1 MPSLQKLITKK
12 PQENY
17 NYYQNSTRNY
27 MQKTIFFTLI
37 LSASIIAASC
47 SESKKESNAT
57 LTDKRTQ
64 LEKLK
69 SEKDKKDAEILKLQQ
84 EISVLDTT
92 SSNPAKIKLVA
103 FAPIALNNFEHYI
116 ELQGNVEAE
125 NSSYISPR
133 GMGGQVKAVLV
144 KQGQFVKKGQLL
156 LRLDNA
162 VQSQQVQAAR
172 QQSAGIRTQLALAKS
187 LYERQKNLWDKGIGT
202 EVQLLTAKTNVAS
215 LENNLASVAEQVK
228 LAQEQMNSANVYSDV
243 NGVADVV
250 NIRVGEIFQGMTAMG
265 PQISIVNKSSLKVVG
280 NIPENYL
287 GTVGRGT
294 AVIVTMPD
302 TRKTYNTTLSF
313 IGAAIDPNS
322 RGFVVEAKLPSDPAL
337 NPNQTALLKIRDYAS
352 PNSISIPLKTLQND
366 EKGKFVMIA
375 SAEKGKLFARKRP
388 VTVGMINDAMI
399 EVKSGLKAGE
409 QIIVE
414 GYAGLYEGQ
423 QLKTA
428 M

>member
-1 MPSLQKLITKK
+1 
-12 PQENY
+12 
-17 NYYQNSTRNY
+17 
-27 MQKTIFFTLI
+27 MQKTTLYTLI
-37 LSASIIAASC
+37 LSASILAASC
-47 SESKKESNAT
+47 GGSKKESNAT

-69 SEKDKKDAEILKLQQ
+69 SEKEKKDAEILKLQQ
-84 EISVLDTT
+84 ELSVLDTT
-92 SSNPAKIKLVA
+92 SSNPVKIKLVA
-103 FAPIALNNFEHYI
+103 YTPIAVGNFEHYI

-133 GMGGQVKAVLV
+133 GMGGQVKSVLV
-144 KQGQFVKKGQLL
+144 KQGQFVRKGQLL

-162 VQSQQVQAAR
+162 VQSQQVQAAK
-172 QQSAGIRTQLALAKS
+172 QQSVGIRTQLSLAKS
-187 LYERQKNLWDKGIGT
+187 LYERQKNLWEKGIGT
-202 EVQLLTAKTNVAS
+202 EVQLLTAKTNVTS
-215 LENNLASVAEQVK
+215 LENNLSQVAEQVK

-243 NGVADVV
+243 V
-250 NIRVGEIFQGMTAMG
+250 NIRVGEIFQGMTAKG
-265 PQISIVNKSSLKVVG
+265 PQISIVNRSSLKVVG

-302 TRKTYNTTLSF
+302 SRRIYNTTLSF

-337 NPNQTALLKIRDYAS
+337 NPNQTALLKIRDYVS
-352 PNSISIPLKTLQND
+352 PNSIAIPLKTLQND

-399 EVKSGLKAGE
+399 EVKNGLKAGD

-428 M
+428 L

>member
-1 MPSLQKLITKK
+1 
-12 PQENY
+12 
-17 NYYQNSTRNY
+17 
-27 MQKTIFFTLI
+27 MQKKNF
-37 LSASIIAASC
+37 IIIVLAISVFATSC
-47 SESKKESNAT
+47 GGSKKESNAT

-69 SEKDKKDAEILKLQQ
+69 GEKDKKDAEILKLQQ
-84 EISVLDTT
+84 ELAVLDTT

-103 FAPIALNNFEHYI
+103 FTPIATENFEHFI
-116 ELQGNVEAE
+116 ELQGNIEAE

-144 KQGQFVKKGQLL
+144 RQGQFVKKGQLL

-162 VQSQQVQAAR
+162 IQSQQVQAAR
-172 QQSAGIRTQLALAKS
+172 QQSAGIRTQLSLAKS

-202 EVQLLTAKTNVAS
+202 EVQLLTAKTNVTS
-215 LENNLASVAEQVK
+215 LENQLSQVAEQVK
-228 LAQEQMNSANVYSDV
+228 LAQEQMNTANVYSDV
-243 NGVADVV
+243 NGIADVV
-250 NIRVGEIFQGMTAMG
+250 NIRVGETFTGIGAMG
-265 PQISIVNKSSLKVVG
+265 PQISIVNRSSLKVVG

-294 AVIVTMPD
+294 AVVVTMPD
-302 TRKTYNTTLSF
+302 TKRTFNTTLSF
-313 IGAAIDPNS
+313 IGATIDPNN
-322 RGFVVEAKLPSDPAL
+322 RGFVVEAKLPSDPSL
-337 NPNQTALLKIRDYAS
+337 NPNQTALLKIKDYSS
-352 PNSISIPLKTLQND
+352 PNSIAIPLKTLQND

-375 SAEKGKLFARKRP
+375 SPEKGKLFARKRP
-388 VTVGMINDAMI
+388 VTVGMINDALI

-409 QIIVE
+409 SLIVE

-428 M
+428 Q

>member
-1 MPSLQKLITKK
+1 MTTLHH
-12 PQENY
+12 
-17 NYYQNSTRNY
+17 
-27 MQKTIFFTLI
+27 MQKTTLFTVLI
-37 LSASIIAASC
+37 SASLFAASC
-47 SESKKESNAT
+47 GGSKKESNAT

-69 SEKDKKDAEILKLQQ
+69 GEKDKKDAEIIKLQ
-84 EISVLDTT
+84 EELSKLDTT
-92 SSNPAKIKLVA
+92 SSNPSKIKLVA
-103 FAPIALNNFEHYI
+103 FAPVVLENFEHYI
-116 ELQGNVEAE
+116 ELQGKIDAE

-162 VQSQQVQAAR
+162 VQRQQVQAAQ

-202 EVQLLTAKTNVAS
+202 EVQLLTAKTNVTS
-215 LENNLASVAEQVK
+215 LENNLALVAEQVK
-228 LAQEQMNSANVYSDV
+228 LAQEQMNTANVYSDV

-250 NIRVGEIFQGMTAMG
+250 NIRVGETFQGVTAAG
-265 PQISIVNKSSLKVVG
+265 PQIKIVNNSSLKVIG

-287 GTVGRGT
+287 GAVGRGT
-294 AVIVTMPD
+294 PVLVTMPD
-302 TRKTYNTTLSF
+302 SKKTYNSTLSF

-322 RGFVVEAKLPSDPAL
+322 RGFSVEAKLPSDPAL
-337 NPNQTALLKIRDYAS
+337 NPNQTALIKIRDYVSA
-352 PNSISIPLKTLQND
+352 NSIAIPLKTLQND

-375 SAEKGKLFARKRP
+375 SSEKGKLFARKRP
-388 VTVGMINDAMI
+388 ITVGMINDALI
-399 EVKSGLKAGE
+399 EVKSGLKAGD
-409 QIIVE
+409 QLIID
-414 GYAGLYEGQ
+414 GYTGLYEGQ

-428 M
+428 L